1 MIVPPTLAPA
11 ARYVR
16 PPLPLSLS
24 PRLWCSLGT
33 CREQAGLLLRTT
45 ARYHVRAVTQ
55 SSPSPS
61 SSSSKHPTQRPNLKP
76 TAKKKRPTMYLHLLR
91 RSIRCSVSPSQPS
104 CYESSVTPF
113 ELKLLFAAKAQ
124 DECQNNF
131 LHYDRR
137 CHRPARRYTDRS
149 IYRPLLLWP
158 PTHGRQ
164 TERRKLISQD
174 SFGKNAFQVLCDLTP
189 VRPSPPLPSIS
200 TPPNLTP
207 SHTAETPQTC
217 ATGPCAA

>member
-33 CREQAGLLLRTT
+33 CREQADLLLRTT

-76 TAKKKRPTMYLHLLR
+76 TAKKKRPTMYLHLR

-189 VRPSPPLPSIS
+189 VRP
-200 TPPNLTP
+200 
-207 SHTAETPQTC
+207 
-217 ATGPCAA
+217 